1 MQYKKFYEYA
11 PLLILGAVLF
21 FFANNMNYLR
31 EIFRITQ
38 PILWG
43 VAISYVMN
51 PVCTFFMKK
60 TKWRWSLNILLG
72 YTLFFLV
79 IAGFIFL
86 VIPVIGEN
94 LADLIKSIPSIAR
107 GIRDMLIEIEKD
119 LSAGPLAPLI
129 KQLDLGSYIE
139 LGFAKL
145 GGLIN
150 GISKLVLVFF
160 RGLSQFIVGLIISI
174 YMLLNKEPIKQ
185 TAFRF
190 LRVRFT
196 DEKERALGDF
206 IRRADKTFGGFLA
219 GKLLDSLIIGVIAFF
234 GFLILKAPYPLLL
247 ALIIGVTNII
257 PYFGPLIGAI
267 PVVFLVL
274 FIDVRTAIYVGIFI
288 LALQQ
293 LDGYYIGPKI
303 LGESIGVS
311 PFWVILGV
319 VIGGGFYGVVGMV
332 LGVPTLALINS
343 EFDDYLERREKLMV
357 AHENEPD

>member
-38 PILWG
+38 PVLWG
-43 VAISYVMN
+43 VAISYIMN
-51 PVCTFFMKK
+51 PVCTFFMQK
-60 TKWRWSLNILLG
+60 TNWRWSLNILVG
-72 YTLFFLV
+72 YLLFFII

-86 VIPVIGEN
+86 VIPIIGEN
-94 LADLIKSIPSIAR
+94 LADFIKSLPSIAR
-107 GIRDMLIEIEKD
+107 AIRDMLIEIEKD
-119 LSAGPLAPLI
+119 LSAGPLAPLV
-129 KQLDLGSYIE
+129 KQLNLGSYIE
-139 LGFAKL
+139 LGFSKI
-145 GGLIN
+145 GGLLN

-160 RGLSQFIVGLIISI
+160 KGLSQFILGLIISI
-174 YMLLNKEPIKQ
+174 YVLLNKESIKQ
-185 TAFRF
+185 KVFRF

-196 DEKERALGDF
+196 DERERAVGDF
-206 IRRADKTFGGFLA
+206 IRKADRTFGGFLS
-219 GKLLDSLIIGVIAFF
+219 GKLLDSLIIGIIAFF
-234 GFLILKAPYPLLL
+234 GFLVLKAPYPLLL
-247 ALIIGVTNII
+247 ALIVGVTNII
-257 PYFGPLIGAI
+257 PYFGPLIGGV
-267 PVVFLVL
+267 PVVFIVM
-274 FIDVRTAIYVGIFI
+274 FVDVKLAIYVAIFI
-288 LALQQ
+288 FALQQ

-343 EFDDYLERREKLMV
+343 EFDDYLERREKLIV
-357 AHENEPD
+357 SKENEPG